1 MISPF
6 QYLPYSKMFP
16 LEQVIHEDRS
26 YQKGRLTRKQR
37 PIAEGQRLGEEER
50 KIPLLYIGN
59 EILVNILRVIL
70 ARVPIAI
77 TFARVLRFVSSTL
90 LQKPRCRNSG
100 QPSKQDY
107 PRFHRCT
114 FGY

>member
-37 PIAEGQRLGEEER
+37 PIAEGQRLGEEKR

-77 TFARVLRFVSSTL
+77 TFARVLRFVSST
-90 LQKPRCRNSG
+90 RCRNSG